1 MAPPFEVI
9 ERTSTLPAPVE
20 EAFGWHERP
29 GALERLI
36 PPWERVTVLERSGG
50 IRDGARTEVRVRV
63 GPVRFRW
70 VAVHRDYAESRK
82 FVDEQTEG
90 PFSHWIHEHRFE
102 PEGSESTRYTDR
114 IEFGPPFGTVGTM
127 VGRWLA
133 RPRTERMLAYR
144 HATLRADLAAHAPYR
159 ERPRLRV
166 AVTGATGLLGSA
178 LVPFLTTGGHEVIA
192 VSRRRGLAG
201 AVHWDPAAGV
211 LDHAGLEG
219 MDAVV
224 HLAGENVGTRWSEHR
239 KRRIRDS
246 RVEGTMLLA
255 EALAGLR
262 RPPRVLISASA
273 MGVYGNR
280 GDEVLT
286 EDALPE
292 GPPADFFVELGR
304 DWEGAAEP
312 AAAAGIR
319 VVNPR
324 FGLALTPAGGALA
337 RMLPA
342 FLLGAGG
349 PLGRGTQW
357 VSWISIDDAIGAI
370 HHALFS
376 DDLAGP
382 VNLAAPEPVTSRTFA
397 ATLGRVLGRPAL
409 LPVPA
414 PALKLLFGEMADTAL
429 LSSQRLSA
437 SRLLASGYLFRHPTL
452 EAALRHVLG
461 RGEA

>member
-1 MAPPFEVI
+1 MAAPFEII
-9 ERTSTLPAPVE
+9 ERSSTLPVSAD
-20 EAFGWHERP
+20 EAFAWHERP
-29 GALERLI
+29 GAFERLT

-50 IRDGARTEVRVRV
+50 IREGARTVVSVRV
-63 GPVRFRW
+63 GPARFRW
-70 VAVHRDYAESRK
+70 VAVHRDYVEGRR
-82 FVDEQTEG
+82 FVDEQVEG

-102 PEGSESTRYTDR
+102 PEGPGATRYTDR
-114 IEFGPPFGTVGTM
+114 IELGPAFGTVGAAAA
-127 VGRWLA
+127 RLLA

-144 HATLRADLAAHAPYR
+144 HATLRDDLAAHAR
-159 ERPRLRV
+159 RRDGPRLRV
-166 AVTGATGLLGSA
+166 AVTGATGLLGTA
-178 LVPFLTTGGHEVIA
+178 LIPFLTTGGHEVIA
-192 VSRRRGLAG
+192 VSRRRGLRDAI
-201 AVHWDPAAGV
+201 HWDPAAGV
-211 LDHAGLEG
+211 IDHAGLEG
-219 MDAVV
+219 LDAVV
-224 HLAGENVGTRWSEHR
+224 HLAGETVGARWSDRR

-262 RPPRVLISASA
+262 RPPRVLVSASA

-304 DWEGAAEP
+304 DWESAADP
-312 AAAAGIR
+312 ALAAGIR

-324 FGLALTPAGGALA
+324 FGLVLTPAGGALA
-337 RMLPA
+337 RMLPP

-349 PLGRGTQW
+349 PLGGGSQW
-357 VSWISIDDAIGAI
+357 VSWISIDDAIGVI
-370 HHALFS
+370 HHALFT
-376 DDLAGP
+376 DELAGP
-382 VNLAAPEPVTSRTFA
+382 VNTAAPEPVTSRSFA
-397 ATLGRVLGRPAL
+397 ATLGRVLKRPAL
-409 LPVPA
+409 LPAPA

-437 SRLLASGYLFRHPTL
+437 ARLLGSGYTFRHPTL

-461 RGEA
+461 R